1 MRDERTWRS
10 PAESRTEGRWPRGRR
25 PRPALIPCRRCWRH
39 LAHRGSPWRVH
50 EPTHAHEIVGG
61 ADQERVQLGARD
73 AAEAGLAQ
81 PPAGL
86 RPPKDLLHALPAAI
100 AHRKTPVP
108 QRAAIEPREA
118 MPGDRRHMGPDAAL
132 PQVPN
137 DRARMVAL

>member
-25 PRPALIPCRRCWRH
+25 PRPALIPCRRCWGR
-39 LAHRGSPWRVH
+39 LARRGSPWRVQ

-81 PPAGL
+81 TPGGL
-86 RPPKDLLHALPAAI
+86 RPPKDLLHALPAAL
-100 AHRKTPVP
+100 AHRKTPRP
-108 QRAAIEPREA
+108 QRAAIHPRAA
-118 MPGDRRHMGPDAAL
+118 MPVDRAPIGPTAAL
-132 PQVPN
+132 PHAAN
-137 DRARMVAL
+137 DP